1 MSKPISEAGG
11 SYIVRD
17 KRGTYMSG
25 YSQQLGEVNA
35 RSWAR
40 HCAQRSK
47 GVLYFRNG
55 EGEPE
60 EEIESYLAPP
70 LKHSFKFK
78 NQ

>member
-1 MSKPISEAGG
+1 MNDDMSSKSG

-25 YSQQLGEVNA
+25 YSQQLGEINA
-35 RSWAR
+35 RAWAR
-40 HCAQRSK
+40 NCAKRSK

-60 EEIESYLAPP
+60 EEIENYLVA
-70 LKHSFKFK
+70 LSKH
-78 NQ
+78 

>member
-1 MSKPISEAGG
+1 MNDDTSSKSG

-25 YSQQLGEVNA
+25 YSQQLGKTKA
-35 RSWAR
+35 RAWAR

-55 EGEPE
+55 EGDPE
-60 EEIESYLAPP
+60 EEIESYLPVVPRKRAE
-70 LKHSFKFK
+70 
-78 NQ
+78 

>member
-1 MSKPISEAGG
+1 MSKPTSDASG

-25 YSQQLGEVNA
+25 YSQQLGEINA
-35 RSWAR
+35 RAWAR
-40 HCAQRSK
+40 NCAKRSK

-60 EEIESYLAPP
+60 EEIENYLVA
-70 LKHSFKFK
+70 LSTH
-78 NQ
+78 

>member
-1 MSKPISEAGG
+1 MSSESG

-25 YSQQLGEVNA
+25 YSQQLGKTKA
-35 RSWAR
+35 RAWAR

-47 GVLYFRNG
+47 GVLYFRKG

-60 EEIESYLAPP
+60 EELENYLVA
-70 LKHSFKFK
+70 LKNKG
-78 NQ
+78 

>member
-1 MSKPISEAGG
+1 MNDDTSSKSG

-25 YSQQLGEVNA
+25 YSQQLGENNA

-60 EEIESYLAPP
+60 EEIENYLIVLP
-70 LKHSFKFK
+70 KK
-78 NQ
+78 

>member
-1 MSKPISEAGG
+1 MNKPTSETGG

-25 YSQQLGEVNA
+25 YSQQLGEINA

-47 GVLYFRNG
+47 GVLYFRKA

-60 EEIESYLAPP
+60 EELENYLGT
-70 LKHSFKFK
+70 LK
-78 NQ
+78 NRG